1 MQWLA
6 LNLRWSDSFEWRLAV
21 RRFFLTDEQLWRAIT
36 KNTTELS
43 NLIDPEFESAPATGA
58 HKDVLVQF
66 NELQRQYRVYTAE
79 LRRRYS

>member
-1 MQWLA
+1 M
-6 LNLRWSDSFEWRLAV
+6 

-36 KNTTELS
+36 ENTTDLS
-43 NLIDPEFESAPATGA
+43 NLMDQEVSTSA

-66 NELQRQYRVYTAE
+66 NTLQRQYRVYTAE